1 MNPPKRMLVVAMANR
16 IEGLRVAVGL
26 TMADAPLQV
35 AVWGELHDDEAAT
48 PQLEALAFGDIEDPG
63 SNVSQLVAENRHF
76 RMHEE
81 LGTGPNFYY
90 LWDRADGGDEGEGKS

>member
-35 AVWGELHDDEAAT
+35 AVSGELPDDEAAT
-48 PQLEALAFGDIEDPG
+48 PQLEALAFGDVPVQALPAGDAA
-63 SNVSQLVAENRHF
+63 S
-76 RMHEE
+76 
-81 LGTGPNFYY
+81 
-90 LWDRADGGDEGEGKS
+90 WDALARQIVDSDIVYCV